1 MSRKVASRGM
11 AAGVTSSDL
20 ITVFTCACAE
30 SRGVA
35 FMVGFSSW
43 PDPRGMVCWRPFSFL
58 LRTSV
63 QVYGQAKLTDP
74 RHRSEACLLVPNEE
88 DPGVPCILLS
98 GKSWHCVRVREAST
112 RFIPTGEFYLFVVSG
127 KCGEPTRARTV
138 LGAGTYPCVNT
149 RGPCPPELGI
159 YQGGECS
166 QRTTQTCN

>member
-1 MSRKVASRGM
+1 MEGKPPCPGRSRPGVWPRALRHLISVLFSHVA
-11 AAGVTSSDL
+11 
-20 ITVFTCACAE
+20 CPE

-35 FMVGFSSW
+35 FLVGFSSW
-43 PDPRGMVCWRPFSFL
+43 SDPRGMVCWRPFSFL
-58 LRTSV
+58 LHTSV

-88 DPGVPCILLS
+88 DTGVPCILLS

-112 RFIPTGEFYLFVVSG
+112 RFVPTGEFYLFVVSG

-149 RGPCPPELGI
+149 RGPCPPGTWNLSGR
-159 YQGGECS
+159 S
-166 QRTTQTCN
+166 M